1 MNQDKLAKAKNLVKT
16 QKNVIMKKYNINN
29 IGVGFKTENGKIT
42 EKIAIIFHVNK
53 NDKKSMAK
61 IKDLPEDIE
70 GIPTDVV
77 IMEENFEIR

>member
-16 QKNVIMKKYNINN
+16 QKDSIMKKYNINN

-70 GIPTDVV
+70 GIPIDVV

>member
-1 MNQDKLAKAKNLVKT
+1 MDQDKLIKAKNLVKS
-16 QKNVIMKKYNINN
+16 QKDAIIKKYNINN
-29 IGVGFKTENGKIT
+29 FGVGFKTENGKIT
-42 EKIAIIFHVNK
+42 EEIAIILHVNK

-77 IMEENFEIR
+77 FMEENFKMR